1 MPGLVITCFCSITA
15 QLWIIIEAKFCKAMV
30 ITVLHH
36 FYVPSQNY
44 VNVNNP
50 IKMMANF
57 EMNFPTSLLKTLI
70 NFLLNEN
77 KNN

>member
-1 MPGLVITCFCSITA
+1 
-15 QLWIIIEAKFCKAMV
+15 MV
-30 ITVLHH
+30 IAVLHH